1 MAYLLN
7 GQPINI
13 NKPYTT
19 PSGVKYPHLKDA
31 AIRQQLGVV
40 EAQPEPEFNPQFYLD
55 ADTPRPLQDLKDN
68 WTRSFK
74 NIANSHLRE
83 TDWMVIRKAE
93 RGVDVPESVSAY
105 RLAVVAEADR
115 LEAAI
120 AACVDVEALIAV
132 VSSQEWPNDKV

>member
-7 GQPINI
+7 GQSINI

-19 PSGVKYPHLKDA
+19 PSGVKYPYLKDA
-31 AIRQQLGVV
+31 ALRQQLGVV

-68 WTRSFK
+68 WTRNFK
-74 NIANSHLRE
+74 SMANSHLRD
-83 TDWMVIRKAE
+83 TDWVVVRKAE
-93 RGVDVPESVSAY
+93 RGVDIPQNIADERASI
-105 RLAVVAEADR
+105 LAEADR

-120 AACVDVEALIAV
+120 AACADVEALIAV
-132 VSSQEWPNDKV
+132 VGSQNWPKE

>member
-7 GQPINI
+7 GQSINI
-13 NKPYTT
+13 NKSYTT

-40 EAQPEPEFNPQFYLD
+40 EAQPEPDFNPKFYLD

-74 NIANSHLRE
+74 SMANSHLRD
-83 TDWMVIRKAE
+83 TDWVVVRKAE
-93 RGVDVPESVSAY
+93 RGVDIPQSIADERAAI
-105 RLAVVAEADR
+105 LAEADR

-120 AACVDVEALIAV
+120 TACTDVEGIIAV
-132 VSSQEWPNDKV
+132 VNSQAWPQA

>member
-1 MAYLLN
+1 MNYLLN

-19 PSGVKYPHLKDA
+19 PSGVKYPYLKDA
-31 AIRQQLGVV
+31 ALRQQLGVV

-55 ADTPRPLQDLKDN
+55 ANTPRPLQDLKDN

-74 NIANSHLRE
+74 SGVDIPQNIA
-83 TDWMVIRKAE
+83 DE
-93 RGVDVPESVSAY
+93 RASI
-105 RLAVVAEADR
+105 LAEADR

-120 AACVDVEALIAV
+120 AACANVEALIAV
-132 VSSQEWPNDKV
+132 VGSQNWPKE